1 MDADVIFL
9 SSVGGDG
16 GCGVRSEDDG
26 KRSVRHNNQI
36 SGVCPHYDVHTYVRI
51 SNVSKV
57 LFLK

>member
-36 SGVCPHYDVHTYVRI
+36 SGVLTMMYVSV
-51 SNVSKV
+51 SNVSRV
-57 LFLK
+57 S